1 MKKIRVTSKQF
12 AVISFSYRIL
22 GFLFIIGLLIIF
34 AHLIGKPFEFVL
46 IFLPYFITK
55 GLYSKQWHSNSMKQC
70 MAISILTFAL
80 LTLVTID
87 DNYSILFSVVV
98 GLSVAYCSYKVG
110 VAKSKSEEL
119 DEIKSAT
126 AKFSLDGCSEE
137 ELRIRCRELNFSE
150 ANTELSVDLF
160 IRKIPHKVIAD
171 KLNIQEKSVTM
182 QKTRLKKKL
191 EP

>member
-22 GFLFIIGLLIIF
+22 GFLFIIGLLVIF

-46 IFLPYFITK
+46 IFLPYFVTK

-87 DNYSILFSVVV
+87 DNYSILFSVIV

-110 VAKSKSEEL
+110 VAKAKSDEL
-119 DEIKSAT
+119 DEIKSAKT
-126 AKFSLDGCSEE
+126 KFCLDGCSEE
-137 ELRIRCRELNFSE
+137 ELRERCRELNFSE
-150 ANTELSVDLF
+150 SNTELSVDLF